1 MEKKFEMNYDSDNRQ
16 YVKTETQTVVSDDG
30 TKQTITSSVPLD
42 EELNKKIKSLADLAE
57 KGEVYTLE
65 QLKFLL
71 AHKDQEAVAPE
82 LSRFSSEY
90 LKNLRQEIAENRT
103 RQLEICREVTNRWA
117 DLKKESMDPLS
128 AFLFSFMTAYSHA
141 KEVKVRDA
149 MAKDINPLKYKATSK
164 ENAIAKMFNAM
175 SYNEGDVKIFHMEK
189 DGKQDIRVIRNKE
202 EWEGLAKDEEF
213 KKSISDAM
221 TQTSLYSTT
230 KEKYAFF
237 ESYLT
242 SSEDKK
248 SVLKDNLGDP
258 AAQKTFGDTTLDQTL
273 NQEQK
278 QTESKEKQE
287 QEKVEQEK
295 TKQEESLKEEAQKKE
310 EKQET
315 PEEKKAREEDEAK
328 MQEMVKWGNTVVLTG
343 LTYEAIA
350 KELPN
355 IDKELKEIFGQDIDK
370 IKQDGRYEKLLNG
383 EKVTLTS
390 MDGNI
395 DIDVIL
401 NRSNKDNLNL
411 VTGNINIKEW
421 DKLSDEMKQL
431 AKEAQGNHLLSYM
444 DEKERMRWQLVRA
457 ENIPDNI
464 KGHSVTFE
472 EKQELLKG
480 KSITLTDCTEG
491 TKKPYTVEVHANL
504 HKTPDGI
511 KPVLSI
517 EPKAFT
523 KQNQEQAQK
532 QQQKQGI
539 KPKL

>member
-1 MEKKFEMNYDSDNRQ
+1 MEKKFDMNYDSDNRQ
-16 YVKTETQTVVSDDG
+16 YVKTETQTVVNDDG

-71 AHKDQEAVAPE
+71 AHKDQEEVAPE
-82 LSRFSSEY
+82 LSRFSDEY
-90 LKNLRQEIAENRT
+90 LKNLRQEISDNRS
-103 RQLEICREVTNRWA
+103 RQLEICREVTSRWA
-117 DLKKESMDPLS
+117 DMKRESMDPFS

-141 KEVKVRDA
+141 KEIRVREA
-149 MAKDINPLKYKATSK
+149 MANDINPLKYKAATK

-189 DGKQDIRVIRNKE
+189 EGKQEIRVVKSKE
-202 EWEGLAKDEEF
+202 EWEALAKDEEF

-221 TQTSLYSTT
+221 TQTSLYSTS
-230 KEKYAFF
+230 KEKFAFF
-237 ESYLT
+237 ESYLS

-278 QTESKEKQE
+278 KAQEEKKEQSEQEKSTQEETMKNEESKEQKQE
-287 QEKVEQEK
+287 
-295 TKQEESLKEEAQKKE
+295 S
-310 EKQET
+310 

-328 MQEMVKWGNTVVLTG
+328 MQEMAKWGNSVVLTG
-343 LTYEAIA
+343 LTYEAVA

-370 IKQDGRYEKLLNG
+370 MKQDGRYEKLLNG
-383 EKVTLTS
+383 EKVTLAS
-390 MDGNI
+390 LDGNI
-395 DIDVIL
+395 NVDVIL
-401 NRSNKDNLNL
+401 NRNDKDNLNL
-411 VTGNINIKEW
+411 VTGNVSIKEW
-421 DKLSDEMKQL
+421 DKLSDEMKTL

-472 EKQELLKG
+472 EKQDLLKG
-480 KSITLTDCTEG
+480 KSLTLTDCTEG

-504 HKTPDGI
+504 RKTPEGI

-523 KQNQEQAQK
+523 KQSQEQTQK